1 MMISSS
7 SCFLFFLRFVGS
19 EWPSSSL
26 DVLLWSDCLPSS
38 LGSPVLPLFSRCPS
52 DREQITL
59 NYYMH
64 TTSLHYHNLLQI
76 ISHSNTLQ
84 KFMLGTIV
92 YCSFFYQDWE
102 TPLGMWFLPGFER
115 VWFHYR
121 PWCTIL
127 TLQLREW
134 RDENL
139 SLGTLP
145 WWWSHPRGAL
155 IHCLSSSSILQGPSR
170 GMMTLPASCIAP
182 SSHSSACTCSYRLW
196 SFWWPAQG
204 RL

>member
-1 MMISSS
+1 
-7 SCFLFFLRFVGS
+7 
-19 EWPSSSL
+19 
-26 DVLLWSDCLPSS
+26 
-38 LGSPVLPLFSRCPS
+38 
-52 DREQITL
+52 
-59 NYYMH
+59 
-64 TTSLHYHNLLQI
+64 
-76 ISHSNTLQ
+76 
-84 KFMLGTIV
+84 MLGTIV

-145 WWWSHPRGAL
+145 WWWSHPGGAL
-155 IHCLSSSSILQGPSR
+155 IHCLSSSSILHGPSR
-170 GMMTLPASCIAP
+170 GMMTLPACCIAP
-182 SSHSSACTCSYRLW
+182 SSHSSAGTCSYTLW
-196 SFWWPAQG
+196 SLSMDMKVGPWNHKSIVHQITANFAQVWTVWPLTFDLKNTPKPVWGCPRRPNG
-204 RL
+204 RPCMISTSKWKKEESLKNQFIKKST